1 LESASSIVEQAIAS
15 YKHMPFETKELYKKY
30 VLNMKIPQ
38 GAGAGGPE
46 NELESLKSQIIAE
59 SRLRFDLIN
68 DANGASSKS
77 EFVKIT
83 KNKKSPYSEDSKE
96 SYEERLGS
104 YISKTS
110 ESTVEVNVPSRK
122 EAKLNFLFLCG
133 NANAPV
139 QIVVNVG
146 DGSKLSLFE
155 WFGSTSTSNSLSA
168 PLHVVSAGKGSVV
181 EVNMLHNENTS
192 TLVGALNRIIAG
204 EKAKVRF
211 NMVYNGG
218 STTKSTTFA
227 EAAGKESDLLVNE
240 IVFGHRKQRFD
251 ISTFVLN
258 SNEFTRAL
266 LKSGAVLRGKSF
278 CALKGY
284 AKVQKNTRGS
294 YSNVKEKGL
303 VMDPDAR
310 IQPLPDMSID
320 CKDVAFASHSASTTP
335 IDREALFY
343 IMSRGIDEDKAKRIF
358 VASFISK
365 YLADIENDIVK
376 EIAISIMLDKLDN
389 DRHAHVP
396 KISLQSMWVVP
407 GNKK

>member
-1 LESASSIVEQAIAS
+1 MESASSIVEQAIAS

-211 NMVYNGG
+211 NMVYNGAALQSLPPSLKRQARKAISSLTRLCLDTGNRG
-218 STTKSTTFA
+218 STLALSCSTPTSSLA
-227 EAAGKESDLLVNE
+227 
-240 IVFGHRKQRFD
+240 RF
-251 ISTFVLN
+251 
-258 SNEFTRAL
+258 SNRVRC
-266 LKSGAVLRGKSF
+266 SGASRSAHSRATPK
-278 CALKGY
+278 
-284 AKVQKNTRGS
+284 
-294 YSNVKEKGL
+294 
-303 VMDPDAR
+303 
-310 IQPLPDMSID
+310 
-320 CKDVAFASHSASTTP
+320 CKRT
-335 IDREALFY
+335 REAPT
-343 IMSRGIDEDKAKRIF
+343 RT
-358 VASFISK
+358 
-365 YLADIENDIVK
+365 
-376 EIAISIMLDKLDN
+376 
-389 DRHAHVP
+389 
-396 KISLQSMWVVP
+396 
-407 GNKK
+407 